1 MSSNK
6 ETIDRMRKALAE
18 SVTDWKEDGYVPP
31 NFVRE
36 TGLGE
41 EVARVDVWCGGFQH
55 PHDPVTVGWKVQV
68 GNQSMSGVLLVS
80 DFTPA
85 WSAVTPTTLPKDMA
99 VAEAKA
105 LADEALASLKRQ
117 AA

>member
-1 MSSNK
+1 MSNNK
-6 ETIDRMRKALAE
+6 KTIDTMRKALAE
-18 SVTDWKEDGYVPP
+18 CVTDWKNDGNVPP
-31 NFVRE
+31 NFIRE
-36 TGLGE
+36 TGLGD

-55 PHDPVTVGWKVQV
+55 PHDPVTVGWKVQI
-68 GNQSMSGVLLVS
+68 GSHSMSGVLLVS

-85 WSAVTPTTLPKDMA
+85 WSAVTPQVLPKDMA
-99 VAEAKA
+99 VTEAKA